1 MKKAL
6 SIVLTVS
13 VLLTLILTI
22 QLPAAASY
30 EFHDFSY
37 GNYSCFVLEDD
48 TVSIVEYNGTASN
61 LIIPSKIKGY
71 TVKEIGDGAFD
82 DPQRKSTLKSVTIP
96 NTVETIG
103 EQAFGFCTNLKKITI
118 PDSVQRIGKYAF
130 TGTAWYN
137 SQPNGVVYAGKV
149 AYTYKGDCP
158 ASVTLK
164 NGTVGIAELA
174 FYNCRS
180 LKKISIPNSV
190 KNVGKSAF
198 ENTAWYNSRPNG
210 VVYAGKVAYKYKGTC
225 PASVTLKNG
234 TVGIAN
240 SAFYKCKALKSIN
253 LGNAVVWIEDEA
265 FDCCKSL
272 RSVIL
277 SDTVKWIG
285 DFAFSGCPSLK
296 SITIPRSVQIISSG
310 LGESYSFSG
319 DVTKTKNFVIYG
331 YKGSVAQKY
340 AKYYGIKFLEADK
353 LSSPKITKIENT
365 AKGATLTYDKVPGA
379 VKYRVFMKNNGKWS
393 SLGVTT
399 GTSFIHNT
407 AKSGTKYTYTVR
419 CVSANGKAFSSGY
432 NTVGWTNT
440 FIAMPAAPTLK
451 NTKNGVQVKW
461 KKSVGA
467 AKYRVFRKTG
477 SGKWTKLIDTTKLS
491 VLDKTAKKGKT
502 YTYTVRCIT
511 KSGKA
516 YTSAYVAKGS
526 TIRRT

>member
-13 VLLTLILTI
+13 VLLTLILTV
-22 QLPAAASY
+22 QLPAAASLNDVG
-30 EFHDFSY
+30 FFDY
-37 GNYSCFVLEDD
+37 GDYSCCVLEDD
-48 TVSIVEYNGTASN
+48 TVRIYYEGTASN
-61 LIIPSKIKGY
+61 LRIPSKIKGY
-71 TVKEIGDGAFD
+71 TVKEIGECAFSSN
-82 DPQRKSTLKSVTIP
+82 STLKSVTIP
-96 NTVETIG
+96 DTVETIK
-103 EQAFGFCTNLKKITI
+103 EQAFGFCNKLKKITI
-118 PDSVQRIGKYAF
+118 PNSVQRIEKYAF

-149 AYTYKGDCP
+149 AYTYKGVCP
-158 ASVTLK
+158 TSVTLK
-164 NGTVGIAELA
+164 KGTVGIAEMA

-190 KNVGKSAF
+190 NNVGWNAF
-198 ENTAWYNSRPNG
+198 ENTAWYNSQPNG

-225 PASVTLKNG
+225 PAFVKLKNG
-234 TVGIAN
+234 TVGI
-240 SAFYKCKALKSIN
+240 SKLAFDECKTLKSIDF
-253 LGNAVVWIEDEA
+253 GNAVVRIEDEA
-265 FDCCKSL
+265 FDGCKSL

-285 DFAFSGCPSLK
+285 GFAFSGCPSLK

-365 AKGATLTYDKVPGA
+365 AKGAKLTYGKVPGA

-419 CVSANGKAFSSGY
+419 CISAAGKAFTSSY
-432 NTVGWTNT
+432 NADGWKNT
-440 FIAMPAAPTLK
+440 FIATPPAPTLK
-451 NTKNGVQVKW
+451 NIKSGVLVSW
-461 KKSVGA
+461 KKSPGA

-491 VLDKTAKKGKT
+491 ALDKTAKKGKT

-511 KSGKA
+511 KNGKA
-516 YTSAYVAKGS
+516 YTSAYVVKGK
-526 TIRRT
+526 TIRCR